1 MLVWA
6 LESEKHHFISIGAI
20 LCAVATSWAVEC
32 HAWTGGRVSVERKN
46 RSSQPPVCVALA
58 REALSRMSSQASY
71 LRREEMPYSAAAYT
85 ESSSSSSDSSPN
97 SSGDHPSSSEGTSSG
112 SSNREPSGDFRV
124 LTGEFKKAAPAAVV
138 AGLGRPRPPTPV
150 RERQNVSQTTFWGGM
165 TSVSLH
171 PTLPLLACCDVIL
184 LKCHQIQKLLLLPT
198 TSVSLLSF
206 SPAPPSV
213 LCGPKLGARHNG
225 RHANV
230 HMNKDLL
237 LCVTWAVRVL
247 CVGCIVPSSAEWTI
261 ILREV
266 RPRAKSPLPF
276 YLHSTLLRAKRRPRT
291 PSIVPL
297 VNLLL
302 TISRVCVRVCAR
314 ACARVRVWRRT

>member
-20 LCAVATSWAVEC
+20 VCAVATSWAVEC

-206 SPAPPSV
+206 SPAPPLRFV
-213 LCGPKLGARHNG
+213 WAKTGRAPQWKTCECAYEQGLAALCDVGSA
-225 RHANV
+225 
-230 HMNKDLL
+230 
-237 LCVTWAVRVL
+237 CAVCWVY
-247 CVGCIVPSSAEWTI
+247 CAFKCGVDHHTSGSSATRQI
-261 ILREV
+261 SPPFL
-266 RPRAKSPLPF
+266 SPLHP
-276 YLHSTLLRAKRRPRT
+276 P
-291 PSIVPL
+291 
-297 VNLLL
+297 
-302 TISRVCVRVCAR
+302 AR
-314 ACARVRVWRRT
+314 